1 MVVVVFPSPA
11 GVGVI
16 AVTRMSFPSGLFS
29 FAPRME
35 RSSFALAL
43 PYSSTY
49 FSSIPAYPLTFE
61 SLFANG
67 SATVSNLN
75 ITPEINDKSRV
86 RYQASI
92 VATVYLTD
100 ADGNT
105 VTANGTLNFYQDVLL
120 KVPTDFSEPYTIEV
134 AVIARSRVG
143 NLTAPNELSVRLCAT
158 IVTRVTQRRE
168 IVIPTY
174 GDCIYPVCTTP
185 SQNCS
190 GLTALPTFTED

>member
-1 MVVVVFPSPA
+1 
-11 GVGVI
+11 
-16 AVTRMSFPSGLFS
+16 MSNISIGRITNNPLCGLC
-29 FAPRME
+29 E
-35 RSSFALAL
+35 RVCVEVKTITDGCRTNYENTQNLITLSD
-43 PYSSTY
+43 

-75 ITPEINDKSRV
+75 ITPEINGKNRV

-174 GDCIYPVCTTP
+174 GDCVYPVCTTP